1 MARRTACCC
10 SRTERCTRVL
20 VLLLLMAVL
29 LLVVLVQVLVLVLR
43 ACMGRAVLKCLGTR
57 H

>member
-1 MARRTACCC
+1 MARQTACCC